1 MSSRR
6 LVEEGHYKSQDYH
19 YDCELLRT
27 RVYSHQDI
35 GKAETFEFTVYE
47 DAAGFL
53 KVTLEV
59 YYHYGYGDAF
69 TNLTKVTSR
78 NPPAEMTLDIH
89 VKSLGYVE
97 EADETKRMYSKFSNK
112 ITSDDFVKK
121 DGEKFHEVI
130 PNMKF
135 WFKGNLSYAS
145 KYNINMGVTYVRYKR
160 NGASLTKAMQ
170 NLHLDQ
176 ATSDLTILCD
186 SETLPCHKVILATRS
201 DVFKAMFD
209 AKSGFAELQ
218 DGVLEIEDFDAHT
231 MKVFLEYMYMD
242 SIKTEDINCKV
253 LMAAHKYNF
262 ERLFSECSQHLMLSI
277 SKENVIEIIKCA
289 HLLNTDE
296 LFRKAV
302 LAITKMDREEIK
314 EDLDVLSKDCPE
326 IFRKIFDSL
335 AFGAN

>member
-1 MSSRR
+1 MSCRR
-6 LVEEGHYKSQDYH
+6 LVEEGHYKSQDY
-19 YDCELLRT
+19 YFDRSLLN
-27 RVYSHQDI
+27 
-35 GKAETFEFTVYE
+35 KKNETFEFTVYE

-53 KVTLEV
+53 KVTLGLGLYIGKNFLSCKVDE
-59 YYHYGYGDAF
+59 
-69 TNLTKVTSR
+69 VTSR
-78 NPPAEMTLDIH
+78 NPPEEMTLEIH
-89 VKSLGYVE
+89 VKCLGY
-97 EADETKRMYSKFSNK
+97 ADETKRMYSKFSNK

-262 ERLFSECSQHLMLSI
+262 ERLFSECSEHLKLSI
-277 SKENVIEIIKCA
+277 GKENVIEIIECA
-289 HLLNTDE
+289 YLLNDDE
-296 LFRKAV
+296 LFWKAG
-302 LAITKMDREEIK
+302 LAVKKMDREEIN
-314 EDLDVLSKDCPE
+314 EDLDVLFEECPGILE
-326 IFRKIFDSL
+326 Y
-335 AFGAN
+335 